1 MLVGELLLLGLGLGL
16 LYGVL
21 ALGLTMIWGVMKVVN
36 IAHGDFVI
44 VGAYASYWAF
54 TLAGVQPLLSL
65 LLTIPFGLGVGI
77 LLYVTMIRRVTHSP
91 ELMSLFL
98 TFGISTF
105 ISSLLLYL
113 YSANQRGLPPNEV
126 VTLPTTSFLGLTLPG
141 TIATA
146 MLYAIVVAVFVRMFL
161 SRTFWGKAIRAV
173 TEDSGSAMLM
183 GISPERVS
191 MLTFGIG
198 VAVAMSVGSI
208 VMQLQTITPDSGPYF
223 TLLSFVIVVLG
234 GLGSPFGALI
244 GGVVIGVVDSVG
256 SLYFPAAATPAIG
269 FIILVVVLIVRPSGL
284 LGARQS

>member
-1 MLVGELLLLGLGLGL
+1 MLLGELLLLGLGLGL

-21 ALGLTMIWGVMKVVN
+21 ALGLTLIWGVMKVVN
-36 IAHGDFVI
+36 IAHGELVI
-44 VGAYASYWAF
+44 VGAYTSYWAF
-54 TLAGVQPLLSL
+54 TIDGVQPLLSL
-65 LLTIPFGLGVGI
+65 LLTIPFGFGVGV
-77 LLYVTMIRRVTHSP
+77 LLYITMIRRVTHSP

-113 YSANQRGLPPNEV
+113 YSANQRGLPPNQI
-126 VTLPTTSFLGLTLPG
+126 VTLPTTSFSGLTMPG
-141 TIATA
+141 NIATA
-146 MLYAIVVAVFVRMFL
+146 AVYAIVVAIVVRMFL
-161 SRTFWGKAIRAV
+161 TRTFWGKAIRAV

-208 VMQLQTITPDSGPYF
+208 VMQLQTITPDSGSYF

-244 GGVVIGVVDSVG
+244 GGIIIGVVDNVG
-256 SLYFPAAATPAIG
+256 ILYFPSAATPAIG
-269 FIILVVVLIVRPSGL
+269 FIILVIVLIVRPSGL
-284 LGARQS
+284 LGAKQG

>member
-1 MLVGELLLLGLGLGL
+1 MLIEQEFVLGLGLGL

-21 ALGLTMIWGVMKVVN
+21 AMGLTLIWGVMKVVN
-36 IAHGDFVI
+36 IAHGDLVI
-44 VGAYASYWAF
+44 VGAYTSYWAF
-54 TLAGVQPLLSL
+54 YIAGVQPLLSL
-65 LLTIPFGLGVGI
+65 ILTIPFGFGVGI

-113 YSANQRGLPPNEV
+113 YSANQRGLPPNAIT
-126 VTLPTTSFLGLTLPG
+126 TLPTVSFSGLTLPG
-141 TIATA
+141 NIATA
-146 MLYAIVVAVFVRMFL
+146 AVYALVVAVFVRLFL
-161 SRTFWGKAIRAV
+161 ARTFWGKAIRAV

-244 GGVVIGVVDSVG
+244 GGVIIGVVDSVG
-256 SLYFPAAATPAIG
+256 SIYFPAAATPAIG

-284 LGARQS
+284 FGARQS